1 MRISLLIV
9 ILLAI
14 SASAFG
20 QARDKKANQASKDEQ
35 VLMELERAYADA
47 VARQDTKVI
56 DGILDDSF
64 IAISSRAE
72 VRSKTEEIN
81 DIKPPTP
88 TSDFVLEGF
97 NLEDIKIR
105 LFGSTAVVTGRSI
118 LKTNY
123 KGRSNTVTF
132 RYTRVYTK
140 RKKSW
145 QVVAQQLTRIP

>member
-1 MRISLLIV
+1 MRINLLIV

-14 SASAFG
+14 SASTFG
-20 QARDKKANQASKDEQ
+20 QAKDKKATQTGKDEQ
-35 VLMELERAYADA
+35 ALMELERAYADA

-88 TSDFVLEGF
+88 TPDFVLEGF
-97 NLEDIKIR
+97 NLEDIKVR

-123 KGRSNTVTF
+123 KGRSNTITF
-132 RYTRVYTK
+132 RYTRVYVK
-140 RKKSW
+140 RKKNW
-145 QVVAQQLTRIP
+145 QVVTQQLTRIP

>member
-1 MRISLLIV
+1 MRINLLIV

-20 QARDKKANQASKDEQ
+20 QVKDKKANQVSKDEQ
-35 VLMELERAYADA
+35 ALMELEHAYADA

-81 DIKPPTP
+81 DIKPPIP

-97 NLEDIKIR
+97 NLEDIKVR
-105 LFGSTAVVTGRSI
+105 FFGSTAVVTGRSI

-123 KGRSNTVTF
+123 KGRSNTGTF
-132 RYTRVYTK
+132 RYTRVYVK
-140 RKKSW
+140 GKKDW

>member
-1 MRISLLIV
+1 MRINLLIV

-14 SASAFG
+14 SASTFG
-20 QARDKKANQASKDEQ
+20 QAKDKKATQTGKDEQ
-35 VLMELERAYADA
+35 ALMELERAYADA

-88 TSDFVLEGF
+88 TPDFVLEGF
-97 NLEDIKIR
+97 NLEDIKVR

-123 KGRSNTVTF
+123 KGRSNTITF

-140 RKKSW
+140 RKKNW